1 MLIIMFTPTPS
12 LDHTSVNT
20 VYLYHTHSQRKM
32 KFQITFNYNCNGQSE
47 SLRCR
52 GMELLEGSRDD
63 MKKALETMKAAGFDF
78 IPYGY
83 AYGEVAAPLPCE
95 KLPFSAC
102 DLAEFDFYGKIS
114 SAHEEDLRVH
124 TVTLEFESSTEEAR
138 RFASLFKDQ
147 HYWTK
152 TLEGERRAKYLHLLP
167 IKEKM
172 LHPPD
177 NMPPTMKYIRTYH
190 TGLVYNYLRK
200 HPYVRGTVHDTYDEL
215 DKPDYPYC

>member
-1 MLIIMFTPTPS
+1 
-12 LDHTSVNT
+12 
-20 VYLYHTHSQRKM
+20 M
-32 KFQITFNYNCNGQSE
+32 KFQITFNCNGQSE

-63 MKKALETMKAAGFDF
+63 MKKALETMKAAGFDL
-78 IPYGY
+78 
-83 AYGEVAAPLPCE
+83 AAPLPCE

-102 DLAEFDFYGKIS
+102 TLAEFDFYGKIS
-114 SAHEEDLRVH
+114 SAHEEGLRVH

-152 TLEGERRAKYLHLLP
+152 TLEGERRAKYLHLVP

-190 TGLVYNYLRK
+190 TGLIYNYLRK
-200 HPYVRGTVHDTYDEL
+200 HPYVRGTVHGTYTEL
-215 DKPDYPYC
+215 DKPDYPC